1 MSQMMWVLP
10 SMGLSLVWLSSGYS
24 MRNFAMILCFWFFP
38 NLTAPSR
45 ALMECERQK
54 IRHQQQEQV
63 TATTTAITPDDA
75 VEMPSSDSSVK
86 PLGIVVV
93 VDVVVVD
100 VVVVEVVLESVDVV
114 VVDFVVVDVVVV
126 EAVLEVVDVVE
137 EVVLIVVTVV
147 LVEMLGSLKV
157 KVLLGSSKVAA
168 ETKSL
173 PNSAN
178 SFAKGDVL
186 FEGSG
191 LAASAAATAADAS
204 AKVML
209 TDARKFVV
217 SCVLMVRAE
226 ILDALASMNRIVM
239 LYASETK
246 PPDCRTRWLAP
257 CKCLSNKISWMPT
270 YFFSM
275 PRTDC
280 AMALLKGSE
289 SSSGNSCHA
298 SNIPSGSE
306 TNIEDRPLNTTTSKT
321 VEVDVVVTV
330 VVVFVVV
337 AVVLVVVK
345 VAVVAVL
352 VVDEVL
358 TSGPGVKPNESTPA
372 MSDKDSPGPSPF
384 KPVLL
389 SVV

>member
-10 SMGLSLVWLSSGYS
+10 SMGLSLVSLSSGYS
-24 MRNFAMILCFWFFP
+24 MRNFAMISCFLFFP

-45 ALMECERQK
+45 ALMECERQN

-75 VEMPSSDSSVK
+75 VEMPSSDSSAK

-100 VVVVEVVLESVDVV
+100 VVVVE
-114 VVDFVVVDVVVV
+114 
-126 EAVLEVVDVVE
+126 AVLEVVDVVA

-217 SCVLMVRAE
+217 SCVSMVRAE
-226 ILDALASMNRIVM
+226 ILDALASINRIVM

-246 PPDCRTRWLAP
+246 PPDCRTR
-257 CKCLSNKISWMPT
+257 
-270 YFFSM
+270 
-275 PRTDC
+275 
-280 AMALLKGSE
+280 
-289 SSSGNSCHA
+289 
-298 SNIPSGSE
+298 
-306 TNIEDRPLNTTTSKT
+306 
-321 VEVDVVVTV
+321 
-330 VVVFVVV
+330 
-337 AVVLVVVK
+337 
-345 VAVVAVL
+345 
-352 VVDEVL
+352 
-358 TSGPGVKPNESTPA
+358 
-372 MSDKDSPGPSPF
+372 
-384 KPVLL
+384 
-389 SVV
+389 

>member
-93 VDVVVVD
+93 VDV
-100 VVVVEVVLESVDVV
+100 
-114 VVDFVVVDVVVV
+114 VVVDVVVV